1 MKNKKEPTDDQRNWY
16 LMTNNYVIIGSNHR
30 QRKGPSPLLKN
41 IFSAA
46 DSIDDDVTFLWMT
59 SVFVIMRLIYCSDSD
74 SMRITTR

>member
-46 DSIDDDVTFLWMT
+46 DSIDDDVTFLMDD
-59 SVFVIMRLIYCSDSD
+59 VIVRHHEIDLLFDSD